1 MRKVMCPLLNRE
13 IDGDGECFDIAMTAE
28 DNAPEDT
35 APKEVTRKANYK
47 QICLKCPNHIH
58 E

>member
-1 MRKVMCPLLNRE
+1 MCPLLNRE